1 MRTRAR
7 IALITCIAV
16 LTAAATSAVATSA
29 AGAETQ
35 ASAAPEDARTRGRGA
50 DPTSARDTPGLL
62 PPGWRSSADRLW
74 LARGDANGFHLLA
87 AEQSSGY
94 AWRTVTTLSEP
105 GVETDRWVG
114 NACLTESGRYAVV
127 VYGPRAFTNDA
138 SLFLRG
144 GFTAVVD
151 MESGQVRKLPVRAT
165 LAYFDPGCGAGET
178 AVLTQTRFPEESGG
192 ASRTRLLLLDAPT
205 ATVKPFTEQAG
216 QLTSAVPTRHGVV
229 AARGRELVLIDREH
243 RLRPLTST
251 ASTPAHL
258 TVDADGGVVFLA
270 GTRGHNAVSRID
282 PGRPGHRPVPVAT
295 SHGSWLGVSRGH
307 RGRVF
312 VTGQRVRPRAA
323 AHGVRLLRADP
334 AALIS
339 TGGEAAIVA
348 EQTPRPKKSPAAWRR
363 AMTRPETGADA
374 GPASIELTV
383 RMLHTDA
390 RVDFEVRP
398 GLRSSRRITSGQ
410 RSAAR
415 SVTGRR
421 PSAQTASARLAPA
434 RTLTAQGT
442 AAEPAATCSVPRNDP
457 HTQVYQPTARQV
469 EWAADQA
476 VVNNLQTARP
486 ANWKES
492 GLPSW
497 TPQQMFPSLAL
508 EGGGRVPVQI
518 LLGILAQ
525 ESNLWQASGHV
536 LPGVTGNP
544 LVGNYYGREVYD
556 ADGSNDWDVHFDQA
570 DCGYGVGQI
579 TDGMRKAGHAR
590 PGEVLLP
597 ENQQRAIA
605 LDYETNIAR
614 ALQMLQEKWNQT
626 RRAGLVHDDGDPSAI
641 ENWIFAVWA
650 YNSGFHPDQ
659 GDGGPWGV
667 GWLNNPANPIYPP
680 DRYLFNTY
688 GTDPAHPQDWPYEE
702 KVIGWAAYSIATP
715 SGPGF
720 RPAWWVTA
728 ADREAAQPP
737 TYAFCDASN
746 DCDPGGSYTP
756 TAPEVSGA
764 PAGPCAHQN
773 SQGQYDLKCWYHEP
787 MRYQNCESGYCG
799 HELLRFNTTYPEQP
813 DGTNYP
819 PACTTTGLPAGAWVI
834 DDVPA
839 TVHSPR
845 PGCGHPWTERG
856 TFSLDFAD
864 PSAKVD
870 FHQIGAGFGGH
881 FWFAHTRRAGDEGG
895 RMAVTGTWRFS
906 SELNDRWAR
915 VLVHIPDHG
924 AHTQQAAYRIGLG
937 DGTHKTRYALQRI
950 RKNTWIS
957 LGVMQFHGRPTISLS
972 SETFDGHG
980 DDDVAWDAVAL
991 QPLDAKPRNF
1001 VVAMGDS
1008 YSSGEGASDPDGGDD
1023 YYPATDY
1030 GGDLTATTGRNA
1042 CHRSPY
1048 AWSRKAYVE
1057 DRLVPIGGREDAWD
1071 ADMDYHLVAC
1081 SGAETENLLP
1091 DHSVPAGQP
1100 HPKNGFGEAGVGQ
1113 WGEVSQMDK
1122 GYLDEN
1128 TTLVTLSIGGN
1139 DAQFGPVVTQCMAY
1153 SWVTDCQDQTFAG
1166 MDKPAADFVP
1176 EAIRGPV
1183 RDSVEIAVRE
1193 IHRRAPNAKV
1203 VLMGY
1208 PQLIETPGDCYS
1220 AFLNQSE
1227 ADWINSMALVMANS
1241 LTLAALE
1248 LRDTDGIAVEFANP
1262 IPDFRGSAICGDP
1275 ETIHGVVVNKTA
1287 GDDPSLKKPSQQSF
1301 HPKIDGTTLYS
1312 YAANR
1317 AIAALGE

>member
-1 MRTRAR
+1 MVA
-7 IALITCIAV
+7 C
-16 LTAAATSAVATSA
+16 TAILGVAAA
-29 AGAETQ
+29 AGAD
-35 ASAAPEDARTRGRGA
+35 AAPNTPSGDGPAAVNTHSDDPGRAAGSGD
-50 DPTSARDTPGLL
+50 DPTSALDTRGQL
-62 PPGWRSSADRLW
+62 PPDWRAATDRLW
-74 LARGDANGFHLLA
+74 TVRGDATGLHLLA
-87 AEQSSGY
+87 AEQRRGY

-138 SLFLRG
+138 ALFLRG

-151 MESGQVRKLPVRAT
+151 MESGAVRKLPVRAT
-165 LAYFDPGCGAGET
+165 LAYFNPGCGTGET
-178 AVLTQTRFPEESGG
+178 VILTQSRFSEESNGP
-192 ASRTRLLLLDAPT
+192 SNTRLLEVDAPT
-205 ATVKPFTEQAG
+205 ARITPVTEQVG
-216 QLTSAVPTRHGVV
+216 QLTSAVPTPSGVV
-229 AARGRELVLIDREH
+229 AARGRELVVIGPER
-243 RLRPLTST
+243 RVRRLTST
-251 ASTPAHL
+251 ASTAAHL
-258 TVDADGGVVFLA
+258 TVDADGGVMFLT
-270 GTRGHNAVSRID
+270 GSRRHNAVSRVD
-282 PGRPGHRPVPVAT
+282 PERPGHRPVAVAT
-295 SHGSWLGVSRGH
+295 SRGSWLGVSRGH
-307 RGRVF
+307 RGQVF
-312 VTGQRVRPRAA
+312 ITGQDVRPRTAP
-323 AHGVRLLRADP
+323 HGVRLLRAHP
-334 AALIS
+334 TARIS
-339 TGGEAAIVA
+339 TGGDAAIVP
-348 EQTPRPKKSPAAWRR
+348 ERTPRPADDTAAWRK
-363 AMTRPETGADA
+363 AMTSPRTGPDA
-374 GPASIELTV
+374 GPAPVSMTV
-383 RMLHTDA
+383 RFLHNDA
-390 RVDFEVRP
+390 RVKFEVRP
-398 GLRSSRRITSGQ
+398 GLRSSPHFTSGQ
-410 RSAAR
+410 RAAYAPASIRTGSAR
-415 SVTGRR
+415 SLG
-421 PSAQTASARLAPA
+421 
-434 RTLTAQGT
+434 AQGT
-442 AAEPAATCSVPRNDP
+442 AEPDATCSVPRNDP

-476 VVNNLQTARP
+476 VVNNLQTPRP

-497 TPQQMFPSLAL
+497 TPQQMFPSRSL

-525 ESNLWQASGHV
+525 ESNLWQASGHA

-556 ADGSNDWDVHFDQA
+556 ADGSNDWDIHFGQA

-597 ENQQRAIA
+597 ENQQRAVA

-626 RRAGLVHDDGDPSAI
+626 HRAGLIHDDGDPSAI

-650 YNSGFHPDQ
+650 YNSGFHPNR
-659 GDGGPWGV
+659 GDGSAWGV

-680 DRYLFNTY
+680 NRYLFNTY

-715 SGPGF
+715 AGPGF
-720 RPAWWVTA
+720 RPAWWVSA
-728 ADREAAQPP
+728 ADREAAEPP

-746 DCDPGGSYTP
+746 DCEPGASYTP

-773 SQGQYDLKCWYHEP
+773 SVGQYDLKCWYHQP

-799 HELLRFNTTYPEQP
+799 HELLRFNTSYPEQP

-819 PACTTTGLPAGAWVI
+819 PVCTLAGLPSGAWVV

-839 TVHSPR
+839 SVDSPR

-856 TFSLDFAD
+856 SFSLDFASD
-864 PSAKVD
+864 SAKVD

-881 FWFAHTRRAGDEGG
+881 FWFAHTRRAGAVDG
-895 RMAVTGTWRFS
+895 RMELTGTWRFS
-906 SELNDRWAR
+906 SELNGRWAR
-915 VLVHIPDHG
+915 VLVHIPGHG

-937 DGTHKTRYALQRI
+937 DGTYKTRYALQRI
-950 RKNTWIS
+950 RENTWIS

-972 SETFDGHG
+972 TQTYDGHG

-1023 YYPATDY
+1023 YYPATDF

-1048 AWSRKAYVE
+1048 AWSRKAYVN
-1057 DRLVPIGGREDAWD
+1057 DRVVPIGGREDNFD
-1071 ADMDYHLVAC
+1071 PNMDYHLVAC

-1091 DHSVPAGQP
+1091 YHSVPAGQSRP
-1100 HPKNGFGEAGVGQ
+1100 ENAFGEKGAGQ

-1153 SWVTDCQDQTFAG
+1153 SWLTDCQDQTFAG
-1166 MDKPAADFVP
+1166 MDKPARDYVP

-1183 RDSVEIAVRE
+1183 RDSVEDAVRE
-1193 IHRRAPNAKV
+1193 IHERAPNAKI

-1208 PQLIETPGDCYS
+1208 PRLIEKPGDCYT
-1220 AFLNQSE
+1220 AFLNESE
-1227 ADWINSMALVMANS
+1227 ALWINDMSLVMANS
-1241 LTLAALE
+1241 LALAALE
-1248 LRDTDGIAVEFANP
+1248 LRDTDGIPVEFANP

-1275 ETIHGVVVNKTA
+1275 ETIHGVVANKTA

-1301 HPKIDGTTLYS
+1301 HPKIEGTTLYS